1 MINKFYDNFL
11 NFFNNPNSLKD
22 LIEIKNYYDKNN
34 LTKQSKVFEDIIE
47 NVKFENNSSNFI
59 SR

>member
-1 MINKFYDNFL
+1 MINKFYDSFL

-34 LTKQSKVFEDIIE
+34 LTKQSKIFEDIIE

>member
-22 LIEIKNYYDKNN
+22 LIEIKNYYNKNN
-34 LTKQSKVFEDIIE
+34 LNKQSTVFDDII
-47 NVKFENNSSNFI
+47 NNIKNENNSSNII
-59 SR
+59 S